1 VVEVLIEGKRLDVF
15 EGFDFSFNYGVADIR
30 NPEKRSTEYSKTI
43 KCPATKNNDALFGH
57 IYDVNISNN
66 YDANTSNIDV
76 NFNPNKKAD
85 ARVIADG
92 VEVMAGVVQLRKV
105 VQKGHAYTYEVVFI
119 GKLLNIFSVLGDKKL
134 NDVGDNALPL
144 IDFSDLN
151 HDYTYANVVDSW
163 SYNRDYVYPMV
174 DTATNFEYFSD
185 GGRVYRVEDFKPFFK
200 LKNII
205 DRIFDFAGFTYTSSF
220 LSGSV
225 FSRLITGDIKES
237 TLSDAQVELR
247 NALVNI
253 GGNYD
258 LLSNAQTTIGTGWA
272 GGRVHRFLYD
282 SVVYDVGNNFDVPLE
297 IYISNYQTMATVYSV
312 VSYVVKRTK
321 RTFYSITGSGS
332 QMRWWRY
339 DILFTGLCNVYER
352 LNGVWTLDSSNEST
366 SQTLYDLTLDAEQS
380 FNAYSLSGLILAVT
394 TDESFR
400 DTAMNTYGRFFGFD
414 CLYGSLSAPTFNHS
428 IRMYSDQ
435 NGYETL
441 SDSDFVLYPNM
452 GLNESVNQSS
462 TSTAE
467 GVHIYNSNYLF
478 TELFIPKELS
488 PSISDEWNEILFE
501 NILDEYSMIPT
512 GFFKVEV
519 ESNAVLEQMELDFN
533 SIIPTVGMK
542 DLLTSVFK
550 MFNLYVEVDPNNES
564 NLLIETR
571 DDFYKAGGTKDWTYK
586 LARDRDIALEPLGVL
601 TDREY
606 IYTYKEDGDYYNQR
620 YQNNRGHAYGRQR
633 IEVDNDFVQSTK
645 EVSVIFSPTPL
656 VNDNPSNR
664 IIPKIYDADI
674 EDGYKP
680 TKANIRVLYYGGLL
694 PSNPTWDFIGM
705 QDAPLNQPSNAIW
718 TAQSTYPY
726 AGHWDNPLTPTLDI
740 NFGLILE
747 MYYQTNG
754 YTGQLQVINAG
765 LYNVYHRNYINEIT
779 DKDSKVMTAMFYIE
793 PTDINTLD
801 FRDQIVIDNAYWR
814 LNKVMN
820 YNPFKEGLTKVELIK
835 IKEPVTFQK
844 KSKKLNL
851 GGLIG
856 KERMPNSSTEIRTNG
871 NKYPPF
877 QGKVNGRDN
886 SVGYSVSA
894 FNIVGSNN
902 TIGEGSRNVVILGD
916 RNEVV
921 GGLHNVQLINTN
933 GVIVS
938 ESNTTFINGKQQEN
952 RDVLDGSKDSVRALD
967 GGTNVFTVD
976 GGEDIVQKQFSDNAI
991 YIVEGGQD

>member
-1 VVEVLIEGKRLDVF
+1 VALDVRCTGGYFENQPITDELF
-15 EGFDFSFNYGVADIR
+15 EG
-30 NPEKRSTEYSKTI
+30 
-43 KCPATKNNDALFGH
+43 
-57 IYDVNISNN
+57 
-66 YDANTSNIDV
+66 
-76 NFNPNKKAD
+76 
-85 ARVIADG
+85 
-92 VEVMAGVVQLRKV
+92 
-105 VQKGHAYTYEVVFI
+105 
-119 GKLLNIFSVLGDKKL
+119 
-134 NDVGDNALPL
+134 
-144 IDFSDLN
+144 DL
-151 HDYTYANVVDSW
+151 V
-163 SYNRDYVYPMV
+163 
-174 DTATNFEYFSD
+174 
-185 GGRVYRVEDFKPFFK
+185 
-200 LKNII
+200 
-205 DRIFDFAGFTYTSSF
+205 
-220 LSGSV
+220 
-225 FSRLITGDIKES
+225 
-237 TLSDAQVELR
+237 TLSDHLPDVE
-247 NALVNI
+247 
-253 GGNYD
+253 
-258 LLSNAQTTIGTGWA
+258 
-272 GGRVHRFLYD
+272 
-282 SVVYDVGNNFDVPLE
+282 
-297 IYISNYQTMATVYSV
+297 M
-312 VSYVVKRTK
+312 K
-321 RTFYSITGSGS
+321 
-332 QMRWWRY
+332 
-339 DILFTGLCNVYER
+339 
-352 LNGVWTLDSSNEST
+352 
-366 SQTLYDLTLDAEQS
+366 
-380 FNAYSLSGLILAVT
+380 
-394 TDESFR
+394 
-400 DTAMNTYGRFFGFD
+400 GF
-414 CLYGSLSAPTFNHS
+414 
-428 IRMYSDQ
+428 
-435 NGYETL
+435 
-441 SDSDFVLYPNM
+441 
-452 GLNESVNQSS
+452 
-462 TSTAE
+462 
-467 GVHIYNSNYLF
+467 
-478 TELFIPKELS
+478 
-488 PSISDEWNEILFE
+488 
-501 NILDEYSMIPT
+501 
-512 GFFKVEV
+512 
-519 ESNAVLEQMELDFN
+519 
-533 SIIPTVGMK
+533 
-542 DLLTSVFK
+542 LTSIFK
-550 MFNLYVEVDPNNES
+550 MFNLYVEADPNNES

-680 TKANIRVLYYGGLL
+680 TDTNIRIMYYGGLI
-694 PSNPTWDFIGM
+694 PSNPSWKHRQKYPFWWEFDRTE
-705 QDAPLNQPSNAIW
+705 
-718 TAQSTYPY
+718 YPY

-779 DKDSKVMTAMFYIE
+779 DKDSKVMTAMFYLE